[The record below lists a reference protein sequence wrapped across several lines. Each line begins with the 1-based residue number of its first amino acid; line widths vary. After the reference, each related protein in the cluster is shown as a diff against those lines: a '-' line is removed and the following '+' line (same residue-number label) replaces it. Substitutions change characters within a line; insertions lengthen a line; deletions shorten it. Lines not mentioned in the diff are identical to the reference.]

1 MNKKT
6 FISRIS
12 DSFCNGEVSLF
23 LGAGT
28 SIDVNFPK
36 WSDLLEP
43 CADKLGLDISNVS
56 DYFQLAQYFINEYGE
71 SELYSLINE
80 RINKIDYNSKALDII
95 VKMGFKSVWT
105 TNFDKVIE
113 KNFENQQININA
125 IHDEKDLSSVNLMNR
140 VNIFKLNGDIGHID
154 KIVISKSDIENY
166 YLNHELFLSFFQR
179 ELMTNT
185 FLFIGYSFKDEIV
198 LKAIQKLHSYIGK
211 NKKTFYAIM
220 LDESK
225 KYKDFALFVSDLEK
239 RYNIKIILVKDSD
252 EIEEI
257 LRTIKNKIIS
267 KNIFISGSLD
277 NFKDEAKAYK
287 ISKVI
292 CEKLIDSG
300 YNIVTGFGKNIGYY
314 VSGSSIQKLYSINES
329 NIEKRLIMRPFAH
342 DMSLEE
348 DATYRDNLIS
358 NTKFT
363 IVMYGQA
370 IDTDNNTVISNGVLE
385 EVKISEKQNNYIM
398 AIGSTGYAAEKVALN
413 IKNNIT
419 KYPYLENYIDKLCTE
434 NDPDKIAQ
442 LVLHIIREITNNI
455 INQ

>member
-1 MNKKT
+1 
-6 FISRIS
+6 
-12 DSFCNGEVSLF
+12 
-23 LGAGT
+23 
-28 SIDVNFPK
+28 
-36 WSDLLEP
+36 
-43 CADKLGLDISNVS
+43 
-56 DYFQLAQYFINEYGE
+56 
-71 SELYSLINE
+71 
-80 RINKIDYNSKALDII
+80 
-95 VKMGFKSVWT
+95 
-105 TNFDKVIE
+105 
-113 KNFENQQININA
+113 
-125 IHDEKDLSSVNLMNR
+125 MNR

-385 EVKISEKQNNYIM
+385 EVKISEKQNNYIIP
-398 AIGSTGYAAEKVALN
+398 IGSTGYAAEKVALN

>member
-28 SIDVNFPK
+28 SLDANFPT
-36 WSDLLEP
+36 WPELLKP
-43 CADKLGLDISNVS
+43 CAEELGLDINNVS
-56 DYFQLAQYFINEYGE
+56 DYFQLAQYYINEYGE

-220 LDESK
+220 KDEPEDRNFK
-225 KYKDFALFVSDLEK
+225 FFISDLEK
-239 RYNIKIILVKDSD
+239 RYNIKILLVRHPD
-252 EIEEI
+252 EIQEI
-257 LRTIKNKIIS
+257 LETIKNKIIS

-277 NFKDEAKAYK
+277 NFKDEAKAYE
-287 ISKVI
+287 ISKAI

-348 DATYRDNLIS
+348 DAIYRDNLIS

-385 EVKISEKQNNYIM
+385 EVKISEKQNNYIIP
-398 AIGSTGYAAEKVALN
+398 IGSTGYAAEKVALN
-413 IKNNIT
+413 IKDNIT
-419 KYPYLENYIDKLCTE
+419 NYPYLENYIDKLCVE

-455 INQ
+455 VNQ

>member
-28 SIDVNFPK
+28 SLDANFPT
-36 WSDLLEP
+36 WPELLKP
-43 CADKLGLDISNVS
+43 CAEELELDINNVS
-56 DYFQLAQYFINEYGE
+56 DYFQLAQYYINEYGE

-220 LDESK
+220 KDEPEDRNFK
-225 KYKDFALFVSDLEK
+225 FFISDLEK
-239 RYNIKIILVKDSD
+239 RYNIKILLVRHPD
-252 EIEEI
+252 EIQEI
-257 LRTIKNKIIS
+257 LETIKNKIIS

-277 NFKDEAKAYK
+277 NFKDEAKAYE
-287 ISKVI
+287 ISKAI

-348 DATYRDNLIS
+348 DAIYRDNLIS

-385 EVKISEKQNNYIM
+385 EVKISEKQNNYIIP
-398 AIGSTGYAAEKVALN
+398 IGSTGYAAEKVALN
-413 IKNNIT
+413 IKDNIT
-419 KYPYLENYIDKLCTE
+419 NYPYLENYIDKLCVE

-455 INQ
+455 VNQ